1 MFIFNFKVD
10 GNKFSKVL
18 FIIMMII
25 IMIIFGFGIYN
36 IFFKEKINNDSLV
49 KVSDEIKSNEV
60 FEITPSNY
68 TNILK
73 ATNENVDD
81 YIGCKIHFTGYV
93 YRLLDFE
100 ENQFVLARDM
110 VVSNNE
116 EQALVVGFL
125 STYENA
131 KDFEDGTWVDV
142 VGEITKGNFNGDIAI
157 VKVTSMNTIDK
168 PKDEFV
174 FPPDDTYIPTSALF

>member
-10 GNKFSKVL
+10 GNKFSKLL
-18 FIIMMII
+18 FIIMILII
-25 IMIIFGFGIYN
+25 IVIFGFGVYN
-36 IFFKEKINNDSLV
+36 IFFKEKTNNNLV

-73 ATNENVDD
+73 AVNENVDD
-81 YIGCKIHFTGYV
+81 YVGCKIHFTGYI
-93 YRLLDFE
+93 YRLIDFD

-142 VGEITKGNFNGDIAI
+142 VGEITKGDFNGEIAI
-157 VKVTSMNTIDK
+157 VKVISMNSIDK
-168 PKDEFV
+168 PEDEFV
-174 FPPDDTYIPTSALF
+174 YPPDDTYIPTSAMF

>member
-10 GNKFSKVL
+10 GNKFSKIL
-18 FIIMMII
+18 FIVMILII
-25 IMIIFGFGIYN
+25 IVIFGFGVYN
-36 IFFKEKINNDSLV
+36 IFLNGKTSNNLV
-49 KVSDEIKSNEV
+49 KVSDGIKSNEI

-68 TNILK
+68 TNVLK
-73 ATNENVDD
+73 AANENIDD
-81 YIGCKIHFTGYV
+81 YVGCKIHFTGYV

-116 EQALVVGFL
+116 DQALVVGFL

-142 VGEITKGNFNGDIAI
+142 IGEITKGDFNGDIAI
-157 VKVTSMNTIDK
+157 VKVTSMNKVDK
-168 PKDEFV
+168 PEDEFV
-174 FPPDDTYIPTSALF
+174 CPPDDTYIPTSAMF

>member
-18 FIIMMII
+18 FIIMILII
-25 IMIIFGFGIYN
+25 IVIFGFGVYN
-36 IFFKEKINNDSLV
+36 IFFKDKTNNNLV
-49 KVSDEIKSNEV
+49 KVSDEIKSKEV

-73 ATNENVDD
+73 AVNEKVDD
-81 YIGCKIHFTGYV
+81 YVGCKIHFTGYV
-93 YRLLDFE
+93 YRLLHFHD
-100 ENQFVLARDM
+100 NQFVLARDM

-116 EQALVVGFL
+116 DQALVVGFL

-142 VGEITKGNFNGDIAI
+142 VGEITKGDFNGDIAI
-157 VKVTSMNTIDK
+157 VKVTSMNKVDK
-168 PKDEFV
+168 PEDEFV
-174 FPPDDTYIPTSALF
+174 SPPDDTYIPTSAMF

>member
-18 FIIMMII
+18 FIIMILII
-25 IMIIFGFGIYN
+25 IVIFGFGVYN
-36 IFFKEKINNDSLV
+36 IFFKNKTNNNLV
-49 KVSDEIKSNEV
+49 KVSDEMKSNEV

-73 ATNENVDD
+73 AANENVND
-81 YIGCKIHFTGYV
+81 YVGCKIHFTGYV

-100 ENQFVLARDM
+100 DNQFVLARDM
-110 VVSNNE
+110 VVSNNKD
-116 EQALVVGFL
+116 QAVVVGFL

-142 VGEITKGNFNGDIAI
+142 VGEITKGDFNGDIAI
-157 VKVTSMNTIDK
+157 VKVTSMNKVDK
-168 PKDEFV
+168 PEDQFV
-174 FPPDDTYIPTSALF
+174 SPPDDTYIPTSAMF

>member
-1 MFIFNFKVD
+1 MFIFNFKID

-18 FIIMMII
+18 FIIMIFII
-25 IMIIFGFGIYN
+25 IVIFGFGVYN
-36 IFFKEKINNDSLV
+36 IFFKDKTNNNLV

-60 FEITPSNY
+60 FEITSSNY

-73 ATNENVDD
+73 VTNENIDD
-81 YIGCKIHFTGYV
+81 YVGCKIHFTGYV

-116 EQALVVGFL
+116 DQALVVGFL

-131 KDFEDGTWVDV
+131 RDFEDGTWVEV
-142 VGEITKGNFNGDIAI
+142 KGEIIKGELHGEIPI
-157 VKVTSMNTIDK
+157 IKVTSMNKVDK
-168 PKDEFV
+168 PEDEFV
-174 FPPDDTYIPTSALF
+174 FPPDNTYVPTSNIF